1 VLRFFG
7 LDGDAA
13 RIAAAEVQ
21 APATL
26 GRWHDADPQLAKALT
41 ERAADALER
50 FGYQSSSA

>member
-1 VLRFFG
+1 VVTARVLRFFG

-41 ERAADALER
+41 ERAADAL
-50 FGYQSSSA
+50 